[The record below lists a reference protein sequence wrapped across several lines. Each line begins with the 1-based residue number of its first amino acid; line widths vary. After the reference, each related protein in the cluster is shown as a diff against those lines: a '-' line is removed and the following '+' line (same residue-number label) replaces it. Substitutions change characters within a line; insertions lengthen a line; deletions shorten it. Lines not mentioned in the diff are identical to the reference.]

1 MMTKDVNVFNHKR
14 RCIKCIANEHDY
26 LGDGAALKEN
36 QLEVGKVYHMVRAE
50 ANATGEKVYL
60 EEVPSNFGFQ
70 SYLFEE
76 IEEYDRAIYDKQ
88 ATEWLMDI
96 LKVSDNQAEQGRMVT
111 DKKAMERLRTIIKGK
126 NFLGDVICVGL
137 KEWRINNNA
146 TTEGLAKI
154 IGCDPG
160 YLTKL
165 ENEEMLP
172 DIETAL
178 KLQCV
183 TGKMFWELDPDA
195 SMKIIRDMARAGEE
209 CFIVPLENELDEDK
223 ELPPVADG
231 TKEEIILSRRKLAKD
246 MELSMEQEDFLAE
259 YKNYLLAG
267 GFLNDE
273 IRGYLITAAE
283 KAGLSREDIG
293 QLLNG
298 LSEAFMD
305 TPIEKA
311 KRKTKE
317 FINGD

>member
-1 MMTKDVNVFNHKR
+1 MMTKDVNVFDHKR

-26 LGDGAALKEN
+26 LGDGTSLKEN

-70 SYLFEE
+70 AYLFEE
-76 IEEYDRAIYDKQ
+76 LEEYDRAIYDRL
-88 ATEWLMDI
+88 AVEWFMDT
-96 LKVSDNQAEQGRMVT
+96 LKVSDKQAEQGRMVT
-111 DKKAMERLRTIIKGK
+111 DKKAMERLRAKIKGK

-146 TTEGLAKI
+146 TTEGLAKL
-154 IGCDPG
+154 IGCVPE
-160 YLTKL
+160 YLTRL

-183 TGKMFWELDPDA
+183 TGKMFWDLDPDA

-209 CFIVPLENELDEDK
+209 CFIVPLDKELDEDK

-231 TKEEIILSRRKLAKD
+231 TNEEIILNRRKLAKD
-246 MELSMEQEDFLAE
+246 MGLSMEQEDFLAE
-259 YKNYLLAG
+259 YKNYPLAG
-267 GFLNDE
+267 GLFNDE

-283 KAGLSREDIG
+283 KVGLSREETDR
-293 QLLNG
+293 LLNG
-298 LSEAFMD
+298 LAEAFRD

-311 KRKTKE
+311 KRKAKE